1 MSRGE
6 LEAALPHSYVLQHMV
21 ETDST
26 MNDAQRW
33 LEAGHTPRALFI
45 ADTQTDARGRRGRN
59 WFAPIGN
66 LYASLL
72 IPAPQ
77 PAQAAGRF
85 GFIIS
90 LAIHQA
96 IADLGLGQTVT
107 LKWPNDV
114 LIDGA
119 KVSGVLLERVDSIS
133 GAGLIIGFGVN
144 IIASPVDTPYRATNL
159 AAAGVTITAMS
170 LTAKIMEAFWR
181 YEALPLEIL
190 IATWRERAQGI
201 AAPITVNLPN
211 GSIDGIFRDLAAD
224 GALQLELADG
234 STRLI
239 YNGDVFFR

>member
-1 MSRGE
+1 MSKAE
-6 LEAALPHSYVLQHMV
+6 LEAVLPHGYVLQHLAD
-21 ETDST
+21 TDST

-33 LEAGHTPRALFI
+33 LEEGHTPRALFI

-77 PAQAAGRF
+77 SAQAAGRF

-96 IADLGLGQTVT
+96 IADLGLDQAVT

-119 KVSGVLLERVDSIS
+119 KVSGVLLERVDSTVS
-133 GAGLIIGFGVN
+133 AG
-144 IIASPVDTPYRATNL
+144 
-159 AAAGVTITAMS
+159 
-170 LTAKIMEAFWR
+170 
-181 YEALPLEIL
+181 
-190 IATWRERAQGI
+190 
-201 AAPITVNLPN
+201 
-211 GSIDGIFRDLAAD
+211 
-224 GALQLELADG
+224 
-234 STRLI
+234 
-239 YNGDVFFR
+239 